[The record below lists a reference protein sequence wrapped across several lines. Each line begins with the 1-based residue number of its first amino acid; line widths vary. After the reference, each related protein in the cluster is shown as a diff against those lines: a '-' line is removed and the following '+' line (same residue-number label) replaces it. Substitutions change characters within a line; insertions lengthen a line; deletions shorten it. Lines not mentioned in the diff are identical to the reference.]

1 MFFREIK
8 QPQMV
13 PELNENIC
21 FLFWPNGSRTDFAL
35 TLCCSVLA
43 ENYVFIDTVW
53 SSTEKVH
60 TNYQH
65 ILDQ

>member
-21 FLFWPNGSRTDFAL
+21 FLFWPNGSRTDSAL

-43 ENYVFIDTVW
+43 ETTCLSIPLGPQQKRYRT
-53 SSTEKVH
+53 
-60 TNYQH
+60 Y
-65 ILDQ
+65 